1 MSDIEK
7 DKKRDIVRRRIFMKN
22 VPNYAELSGLEI
34 GALCSPLL
42 TKEESNVKYYDIFPK
57 ETLIEHFQ
65 EFYPGRTFVDVD
77 FVAKTRSLSEVL
89 GDNKFDYFV
98 ANHVIEHIPDFIGF
112 FKAVY
117 ESLNDG
123 GKFFLAIP
131 DRRFTFDIDRP
142 ETSAGHLIVDYE
154 NNGSVDAAEHILDA
168 LIYHYDRDRLNIYW
182 SDIESQRYNFVHH
195 HHVFNYENFLTRII
209 RPLIRMRYF
218 PFSVLDCHYEEDLDN
233 EFDIVLEKCT
243 DWDEIHILGE
253 KVPVQPLQDESSVNI
268 YDFRL
273 QMSQI
278 TKSGW
283 FDPVWYLTTYPT
295 VRISGLNPLKHYY
308 FWGAY
313 HGFNP
318 SERFDSKYYLD
329 TNPDVRQ
336 AGLNPLWHYLHNGA
350 QEGRSP
356 LPPKPVAPGQAFD
369 PSSSVGKEDEKQEEE
384 GMDLGAGVN
393 RPAAPA
399 ESEAS
404 ASDTPAETAA
414 KEAAV
419 VAAAAAAAE
428 AAVEAAAEASA
439 PEAAA
444 EATAPEDNSAPK
456 D

>member
-1 MSDIEK
+1 MSDIEH
-7 DKKRDIVRRRIFMKN
+7 DAKRDAVRRRIFMKN
-22 VPNYAELSGLEI
+22 VPDYAELKGLEI

-42 TKEESNVKYYDIFPK
+42 TKEESDVKYYDIFPK

-89 GDNKFDYFV
+89 GNNKFDYFV

-117 ESLNDG
+117 ESLNDK
-123 GKFFLAIP
+123 GKFFLAVP
-131 DRRFTFDIDRP
+131 DRRFTFDVDRP
-142 ETSAGHLIVDYE
+142 DTSAGHLVVDYE

-168 LIYHYDRDRLNIYW
+168 LIYHQDRDRLNIYW
-182 SDIESQRYNFVHH
+182 SDIEGQRYNFVHH
-195 HHVFNYENFLTRII
+195 HHVFCYETFLNRII
-209 RPLIRMRYF
+209 KPLIRMRYF

-243 DWDEIHILGE
+243 DWDNIHVLGE
-253 KVPVQPLQDESSVNI
+253 KIPVQPPQDESSVNI

-350 QEGRSP
+350 QEGRLP
-356 LPPKPVAPGQAFD
+356 LPPKPFAPAQAFD
-369 PSSSVGKEDEKQEEE
+369 PTSSIGKEDEKQEEE

-393 RPAAPA
+393 HIEQPAQTPTEPVAEAPA
-399 ESEAS
+399 EPVAETPAAEA
-404 ASDTPAETAA
+404 PAETA
-414 KEAAV
+414 EQP
-419 VAAAAAAAE
+419 AE
-428 AAVEAAAEASA
+428 AVAET
-439 PEAAA
+439 PA
-444 EATAPEDNSAPK
+444 EAPEDKSAPK
-456 D
+456 E

>member
-1 MSDIEK
+1 MSEIAK
-7 DKKRDIVRRRIFMKN
+7 DKKRDIVRRRVFMKN
-22 VPNYAELSGLEI
+22 VPDYAKLSGLEI

-77 FVAKTRSLSEVL
+77 FVARTRSLSEVL
-89 GDNKFDYFV
+89 GDIKFDYFI

-117 ESLNDG
+117 ESLNEN

-131 DRRFTFDIDRP
+131 DRRFTFDIDRS
-142 ETSAGHLIVDYE
+142 ETSAGHLVVDYE

-168 LIYHYDRDRLNIYW
+168 LIYHQERDNLNIYW

-195 HHVFNYENFLTRII
+195 HHVFNYETFLSRII

-218 PFSVLDCHYEEDLDN
+218 PFSVLDCHYEPDLDN

-243 DWDEIHILGE
+243 DWDKIHILGT
-253 KVPVQPLQDESSVNI
+253 KVPVQPPQDESSVNI

-283 FDPVWYLTTYPT
+283 FDPLWYLTTYPT

-318 SERFDSKYYLD
+318 SERFDSKYYLES
-329 TNPDVRQ
+329 NPDVCQ

-350 QEGRSP
+350 QEGRRP
-356 LPPKPVAPGQAFD
+356 LPPESESPVQTSAAGTEEGEEKDGQAPGAGANLSAETEKA
-369 PSSSVGKEDEKQEEE
+369 PVGTASAE
-384 GMDLGAGVN
+384 
-393 RPAAPA
+393 APA
-399 ESEAS
+399 EAGETSAGTAAADS
-404 ASDTPAETAA
+404 ASRRNRG
-414 KEAAV
+414 KR
-419 VAAAAAAAE
+419 
-428 AAVEAAAEASA
+428 
-439 PEAAA
+439 
-444 EATAPEDNSAPK
+444 K
-456 D
+456 

>member
-22 VPNYAELSGLEI
+22 VPNYADLSGLEI

-89 GDNKFDYFV
+89 GDIKFDYFI

-117 ESLNDG
+117 ESLNDN

-131 DRRFTFDIDRP
+131 DRRFTFDVDRP

-168 LIYHYDRDRLNIYW
+168 LIYHQDRDHLNIYW
-182 SDIESQRYNFVHH
+182 SDIEGQRYNFVHH
-195 HHVFNYENFLTRII
+195 HHVFNFENFLQRII

-218 PFSVLDCHYEEDLDN
+218 PFSVLDCHYEPDLDN

-243 DWDEIHILGE
+243 DWEDIHILGE
-253 KVPVQPLQDESSVNI
+253 KVPVQPPQDESSVNI

-283 FDPVWYLTTYPT
+283 FDPVWYLTNYPT

-350 QEGRSP
+350 QEGRQP
-356 LPPKPVAPGQAFD
+356 LPPKPFAPAQAFD
-369 PSSSVGKEDEKQEEE
+369 PNSEVGKEGEEE
-384 GMDLGAGVN
+384 MKEGQDLGAGVN
-393 RPAAPA
+393 RAPAPA
-399 ESEAS
+399 EAAAEA
-404 ASDTPAETAA
+404 ATEAPAEAPA
-414 KEAAV
+414 EAPTE
-419 VAAAAAAAE
+419 AAAAE
-428 AAVEAAAEASA
+428 AAAEAPAEAAPAEAPA
-439 PEAAA
+439 PE
-444 EATAPEDNSAPK
+444 TDSDSK
-456 D
+456 

>member
-1 MSDIEK
+1 MSEIAK
-7 DKKRDIVRRRIFMKN
+7 DKKRDIVRRRVFMKN
-22 VPNYAELSGLEI
+22 VPDYAKLSGLEI

-77 FVAKTRSLSEVL
+77 FVARTRSLSEVL
-89 GDNKFDYFV
+89 GDVKFDYFI

-117 ESLNDG
+117 ENLNEN

-131 DRRFTFDIDRP
+131 DRRFTFDIDRS
-142 ETSAGHLIVDYE
+142 ETSAGHLVVDYE

-168 LIYHYDRDRLNIYW
+168 LIYHQERDNLNIYW

-195 HHVFNYENFLTRII
+195 HHVFNYETFLSRII

-218 PFSVLDCHYEEDLDN
+218 PFSVLDCHYEPDLDN

-243 DWDEIHILGE
+243 DWDKIHILGT
-253 KVPVQPLQDESSVNI
+253 KVPVQPPQDESSVNI

-273 QMSQI
+273 QMSEI

-283 FDPVWYLTTYPT
+283 FDPLWYLTTYPT

-318 SERFDSKYYLD
+318 SERFDSKYYLES
-329 TNPDVRQ
+329 NPDVCQ

-350 QEGRSP
+350 QEGRRP
-356 LPPKPVAPGQAFD
+356 LPPESEPPVQTSAAGTDEGKGQD
-369 PSSSVGKEDEKQEEE
+369 GQPSGANLSAETEKTP
-384 GMDLGAGVN
+384 AGT
-393 RPAAPA
+393 ASAEAPA
-399 ESEAS
+399 EAGETSAGTAAADS
-404 ASDTPAETAA
+404 ASRRNRG
-414 KEAAV
+414 KR
-419 VAAAAAAAE
+419 
-428 AAVEAAAEASA
+428 
-439 PEAAA
+439 
-444 EATAPEDNSAPK
+444 K
-456 D
+456 

>member
-1 MSDIEK
+1 MSEITK
-7 DKKRDIVRRRIFMKN
+7 DKKRDIVRRRVFMKN
-22 VPNYAELSGLEI
+22 VPDYAKLSGLEI

-77 FVAKTRSLSEVL
+77 FVARTRSLSEVL
-89 GDNKFDYFV
+89 GDIKFDYFI

-117 ESLNDG
+117 ENLNDN

-142 ETSAGHLIVDYE
+142 ETSAGHLVVDYE

-168 LIYHYDRDRLNIYW
+168 LIYHQDRDKLNIYW

-195 HHVFNYENFLTRII
+195 HHVFTYETFLSRII

-218 PFSVLDCHYEEDLDN
+218 PFSVLDCHYEPDLDN
-233 EFDIVLEKCT
+233 EFNIVLEKCT
-243 DWDEIHILGE
+243 DWDKIHILGN
-253 KVPVQPLQDESSVNI
+253 KVPVQPPQDESSVNI

-283 FDPVWYLTTYPT
+283 FDPLWYLTTYPT

-318 SERFDSKYYLD
+318 SERFDSKYYLES
-329 TNPDVRQ
+329 NPDVYQ

-350 QEGRSP
+350 QEGRQP
-356 LPPKPVAPGQAFD
+356 LPPESKTPAQTPDPGSSAGKEEGEKAGQAPGA
-369 PSSSVGKEDEKQEEE
+369 
-384 GMDLGAGVN
+384 GAD
-393 RPAAPA
+393 R
-399 ESEAS
+399 
-404 ASDTPAETAA
+404 AA
-414 KEAAV
+414 K
-419 VAAAAAAAE
+419 AAE
-428 AAVEAAAEASA
+428 APAGTAAED
-439 PEAAA
+439 
-444 EATAPEDNSAPK
+444 ATRNRNRGK
-456 D
+456 KK